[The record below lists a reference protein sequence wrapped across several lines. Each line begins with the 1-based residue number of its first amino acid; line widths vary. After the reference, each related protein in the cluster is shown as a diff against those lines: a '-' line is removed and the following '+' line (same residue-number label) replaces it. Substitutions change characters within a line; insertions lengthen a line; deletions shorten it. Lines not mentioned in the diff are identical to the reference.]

1 MGLIDDKREIFN
13 SIGAFTSLSEQEDL
27 PKRDDSLSSVN
38 NSNDASS
45 FMIDILKVTVG
56 SVALKQ
62 LTGKLLTSFIDSTEP
77 ILKSSL
83 KNRYKSSNSSLQLPN
98 QFKNGIEIPAK
109 NIDVRNKFKSNPN
122 SSAGDLLYSNSSNNF
137 DNAAYD
143 AIVNDGTEVSH
154 NNLNIEYNADT
165 ENFKFSPVNEDVSID
180 DWFNDYIDNTEI
192 IDKKEFI
199 SKSLNS
205 MFGSIS
211 SNENKT
217 VEQIRN
223 ELEYDELLK
232 KIIDGEDD
240 LSINE
245 DVLSDIHNQA
255 NNVKNGVIQYDM
267 GCGFY
272 NMSLPLS
279 NMSDLVKNISGS
291 TDPNEV
297 SNLIED
303 SVVNNASGEN
313 NMLENNKESVKDSF
327 FSRLISVIKRMF
339 VDSIVLSPQARML
352 QGVFSAIN
360 NDGNVDISNPS
371 EDLKNNKQF
380 ITCLTKDVTNIINEF
395 IFGLVKAS
403 LISLIS
409 PIIRK
414 IVMEKINQY
423 INIIKSLI
431 T

>member
-98 QFKNGIEIPAK
+98 QFKNGIEIPARS
-109 NIDVRNKFKSNPN
+109 IDVRNKFKSSPN

-240 LSINE
+240 LNINE

-352 QGVFSAIN
+352 QGIFSAIN
-360 NDGNVDISNPS
+360 NDGNIDISNPS
-371 EDLKNNKQF
+371 EDLENNKQF

-403 LISLIS
+403 LLSLIS
-409 PIIRK
+409 PIIRR